1 MGLTVLLAMLA
12 TWAAY
17 PNSRLLV
24 HRHRGGAHAHLHLDL
39 ANPRAAHGDAEGQAL
54 PFASNG
60 EDVEQF
66 TAPGRRATT
75 AAGPA
80 WRIALSD
87 SLGTHAHVIHA
98 AVLEAANAAGWRG
111 LWVGHRN
118 PLPWTAEQAGSEPE
132 LAIANPRAPPL
143 LAPAEPI

>member
-1 MGLTVLLAMLA
+1 MLA
-12 TWAAY
+12 TWAVY

-66 TAPGRRATT
+66 TAPGQRTT
-75 AAGPA
+75 AASGAA
-80 WRIALSD
+80 WRLALSD
-87 SLGTHAHVIHA
+87 SFDTHAHVFHA
-98 AVLEAANAAGWRG
+98 AVLEAANAVGWQG
-111 LWVGHRN
+111 LWLGHRN
-118 PLPWTAEQAGSEPE
+118 PLLWTAEQAGCEPD
-132 LAIANPRAPPL
+132 LAIANPRAPPP
-143 LAPAEPI
+143 LAPAESI